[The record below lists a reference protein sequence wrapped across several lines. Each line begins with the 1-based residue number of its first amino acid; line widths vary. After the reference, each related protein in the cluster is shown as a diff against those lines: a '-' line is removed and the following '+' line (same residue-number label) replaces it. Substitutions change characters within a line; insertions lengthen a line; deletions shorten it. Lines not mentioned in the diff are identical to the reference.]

1 MRITPSVIIQ
11 GAAVAKAAPTI
22 KIRAVKELSDTSKCI
37 YMTFP
42 SFLTVKVIGFFSQ
55 RLEQAGSDLSVERVQ
70 EVIMKGAQALPT
82 DRLKVTHSRSLSR
95 TCTRRVQTC
104 EIMKRES
111 S

>member
-1 MRITPSVIIQ
+1 MCVF
-11 GAAVAKAAPTI
+11 
-22 KIRAVKELSDTSKCI
+22 E
-37 YMTFP
+37 FP
-42 SFLTVKVIGFFSQ
+42 SFLTTKVIGFFSQ

-82 DRLKVTHSRSLSR
+82 DRLKVNHSLSH
-95 TCTRRVQTC
+95 THTVQTC